1 MANSKTLKKNRFG
14 RKKTLLLGAIPLLVG
29 WILVGVAKSI
39 ILIYVSRVLC
49 GFSYGLSYSVLP
61 MYLAEI
67 SSDKIRGSITI
78 ILTVMA
84 KCGILYSYVVGNYN
98 SLDTSAWIGMFLFN
112 KG

>member
-1 MANSKTLKKNRFG
+1 MYKCSFG
-14 RKKTLLLGAIPLLVG
+14 RKKTLLAGAVPLLVG

-39 ILIYVSRVLC
+39 SVIYVSRVLF

-67 SSDKIRGSITI
+67 SSDKCRGSITI

-84 KCGILYSYVVGNYN
+84 KCGILYSYVVGNYT
-98 SLDTSAWIGMFLFN
+98 SLHTTAWIGNYN
-112 KG
+112 KKNIFGPSKF

>member
-1 MANSKTLKKNRFG
+1 M
-14 RKKTLLLGAIPLLVG
+14 LVG
-29 WILVGVAKSI
+29 WILVGVSKSI
-39 ILIYVSRVLC
+39 SLIYVSRVLC

-84 KCGILYSYVVGNYN
+84 KCGILYSYLIGNYN
-98 SLDTSAWIGMFLFN
+98 SLHTAAWIGKFILMR
-112 KG
+112 KIGKSR

>member
-1 MANSKTLKKNRFG
+1 M
-14 RKKTLLLGAIPLLVG
+14 LVG
-29 WILVGVAKSI
+29 WILIGVAESI

-67 SSDKIRGSITI
+67 ASDKIRGSITI

-84 KCGILYSYVVGNYN
+84 KCGILYSYLVGTY
-98 SLDTSAWIGMFLFN
+98 TSFHTAAWIGEL
-112 KG
+112 K